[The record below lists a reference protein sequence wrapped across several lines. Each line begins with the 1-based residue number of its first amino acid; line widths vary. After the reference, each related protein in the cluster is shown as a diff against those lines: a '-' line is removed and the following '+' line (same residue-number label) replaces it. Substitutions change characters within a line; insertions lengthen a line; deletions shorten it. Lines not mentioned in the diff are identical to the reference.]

1 MIKPDQIYF
10 DQIWS
15 DLVWSDL
22 IRFFEICWISGW
34 NFFGHYWS
42 RCFPQFFLEKW
53 NLWSGR
59 LVRSHIFLTC
69 WKFEGRPKKNWQK
82 KPPVNWQRLRF
93 PKLLFFWSGLLNFS
107 FRDLRSSSQSFQ
119 LKDFGFSC
127 QIFLLKDSRCSSQIF
142 PLKDL
147 IRSSQISLLK
157 DLVLKSQVFLSKSL
171 RSSPLFPNPRIWDQD
186 RAFYHWRSLKIFN
199 SRI

>member
-1 MIKPDQIYF
+1 MCFRTCCGKFCSEFAPKHLKPRLPKNKHTEIKKSKEKNMIKSDQIYF

-22 IRFFEICWISGW
+22 IRFFEICWILGW

-42 RCFPQFFLEKW
+42 RCFPHFFLEKW

-93 PKLLFFWSGLLNFS
+93 PKLLFFWSGLLNCS
-107 FRDLRSSSQSFQ
+107 FRDLRSSSQSF
-119 LKDFGFSC
+119 
-127 QIFLLKDSRCSSQIF
+127 
-142 PLKDL
+142 
-147 IRSSQISLLK
+147 
-157 DLVLKSQVFLSKSL
+157 
-171 RSSPLFPNPRIWDQD
+171 
-186 RAFYHWRSLKIFN
+186 
-199 SRI
+199 